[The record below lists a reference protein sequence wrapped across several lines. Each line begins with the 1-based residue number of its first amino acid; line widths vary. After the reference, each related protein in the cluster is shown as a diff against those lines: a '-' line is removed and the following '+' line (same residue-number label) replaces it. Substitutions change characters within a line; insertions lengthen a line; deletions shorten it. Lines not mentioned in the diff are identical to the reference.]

1 MINKHVFYVLM
12 ISFITICRRLFLLL
26 VILMCAGYA
35 KATHIY
41 GADFYYTYVSGNTYT
56 VTLVVYGDCSGS
68 AFNSLSSSTPTVELY
83 NGTSFVSSQNLI
95 IQAPTAGIEVTPV
108 CSAQLSNTNC
118 VSTTGTI
125 PGVKKFTYSR
135 NFTLTGTST
144 NWRFV
149 FTGAMGTTSAGRSTT
164 ITNISSGTGGGSIM
178 GLEATLNNT
187 GGSNSS
193 PIYTSIPTPFFCINV
208 PANNNPGAVD
218 ANGDVLAYNLVP
230 GITGTSGTVTYLTGY
245 SATAPLAVSTGSF
258 SFSSTTGQLG
268 FTPNLVQRSL
278 VVFRVDEYRGSTL
291 VGTSMREMTF
301 VVLNNC
307 NNNAPSG
314 NISNNSGGTIS
325 GAGKVITV
333 CKSAGNIT
341 FNINPTDVEGDGIT
355 MTASGIPAGA
365 VFNIT
370 NNGSTSP
377 TGSFGWNLAS
387 ATPGTYNFFIN
398 YKDDGCPL
406 SSTQTTAYTITILPD
421 PALAFSLIAP
431 ATCSKKARFNM
442 TPSVNPSPWTITISQ
457 GTTTIHTFTGVTGTQ
472 LDSLDPGT
480 YTIRVA
486 NANTCFKDTTITL
499 SPPPIITPS
508 VTMVKPTCFGGSNGS
523 ITVNASGGVSPF
535 TYAIGSGTY
544 SSTNTFTGLS
554 AGTYTLH
561 IKDSYDCIKDTTV
574 QLQNP
579 PDITLS
585 IVSTKPKCNFY
596 SSGLITV
603 NASNGLP
610 TYQYALGTGTYS
622 TTNTFSGLFSGT
634 YIIHVKDANNCTK
647 DSTFLLND
655 SISIHGS
662 ATVTNVL
669 CYGDTTGAIT
679 LTGNSGASPYVYR
692 MGSGAFGTS
701 GTFTPLPAGTHNFRI
716 KDVDSCYLD
725 TAITI
730 TQPNRITSVSSIVNV
745 TCFGLSNGAVTI
757 TASGGVSPYEY
768 AIGSGTFS
776 TVNTFSGLAAG
787 NYTLRIKDANSCLKD
802 TIITITQ
809 PAVLAISSIQIT
821 EPVCNG
827 DINGFITI
835 TGTGGTTPYTYA
847 INTSAY
853 VGSNTFSGLARGTYT
868 LHLKDANN
876 CQVDSVVTMN
886 EPTRI
891 IPTLQVKQSTCSPL
905 NDGRVIVTATG
916 GVPNY
921 VYAVG
926 AGLFSSSN
934 TFTPLAAGTYTF
946 RIRDTRLCVKDTTI
960 NIIDST
966 VVNANYTINNVKC
979 FGESSGS
986 ISVTTTSGKSPFTYA
1001 INTNPYGTSSIFNNL
1016 VVGSYAI
1023 SVKDDLGCKK
1033 DTTLPVTEPTSLQ
1046 VFISSIT
1053 SPRCHG
1059 FSNGGISIFGIG
1071 GTFPYTYAVDAG
1083 AYTSNGNITGLK
1095 AGTYT
1100 FHVKD
1105 ANNCIKDTVI
1115 TITQPDKIIF
1125 QSITINNVLCNGD
1138 STGSVILSGAG
1149 GIAPLLYA
1157 ADNYPYD
1164 TIKVKTRLNASYHI
1178 VRLKD
1183 ANNCYLDSV
1192 INVTEP
1198 PKLILGI
1205 TSITPPTCEGYPDG
1219 AVILNANGGVTPY
1232 LFTTNTG
1239 AQSTTG
1245 NMNNLKAGNYTFTV
1259 KDANNCTVDTN
1270 VLLNGYPAINIDTL
1284 DIFKVTCNG
1293 LSDGKILMKVS
1304 GGIPPLMYQLENRT
1318 PVTVSAFYDLIAA
1331 SYKIR
1336 IIDDKN
1342 CFKDTTVKVEQ
1353 PDKLVTKL
1361 TVMPNDCEGYDND
1374 GLVKADVT
1382 GGTKPYNYLW
1392 SMANAGNKPELAGI
1406 ANGPY
1411 KVRVVDSNSC
1421 ADSASA
1427 VVAYDNC
1434 CKVFIPD
1441 AFTPNGD
1448 GRNDKAKILFKGD
1461 FTLEKFTI
1469 FNRFGQKVFETNM
1482 LNEGWDGKFNGQM
1495 QDLGTFNYYIKGICG
1510 NGGTKEVEFK
1520 GNVTLI
1526 K

>member
-1 MINKHVFYVLM
+1 MTSILSK
-12 ISFITICRRLFLLL
+12 CRNLLL
-26 VILMCAGYA
+26 LLLALVFSISA

-68 AFNSLSSSTPTVELY
+68 AFSSLSSSTPTVQLY
-83 NGTSFVSSQNLI
+83 NGTSLISTQNLI
-95 IQAPTAGIEVTPV
+95 LQAPTAGVEVTPV

-118 VSTTGTI
+118 VSSTGTI
-125 PGVKKFTYSR
+125 PGVKKFVYQR
-135 NFTLTGTST
+135 DFTVSGTS
-144 NWRFV
+144 NAWKFV
-149 FTGAMGTTSAGRSTT
+149 FTGAMGTTSAGRSTS
-164 ITNISSGTGGGSIM
+164 ITNISGTGGGSIM
-178 GLEATLNNT
+178 GLEATLDNT
-187 GGSNSS
+187 LGTNSS
-193 PIYTSIPTPFFCINV
+193 PIYTTIPTPFFCINV

-218 ANGDVLAYNLVP
+218 ANGDLLSYNLVP
-230 GITGTSGTVTYLTGY
+230 GITGTSGTVTYITGY
-245 SATAPLAVSTGSF
+245 TATAPLAVSTGSF
-258 SFSSTTGQLG
+258 SFSSTTGQLS

-307 NNNAPSG
+307 NNNPPTG
-314 NISNNSGGTIS
+314 NISNNSAGTIT
-325 GAGKVITV
+325 GAGKIITV
-333 CKSAGNIT
+333 CKSAGNIA
-341 FNINPTDVEGDGIT
+341 FNINPTDAEGDGIT
-355 MTASGIPAGA
+355 MTASGVPSGA
-365 VFNIT
+365 VFNVT

-377 TGSFGWNLAS
+377 TGSFAWNLSA
-387 ATPGTYNFFIN
+387 ATPGTYNMFIN

-406 SSTQTTAYTITILPD
+406 SSTQTIAYTIIVLPD
-421 PALAFSLIAP
+421 PGVSFSLISA
-431 ATCSKKARFNM
+431 ATCSKKARFNV
-442 TPSVNPSPWTITISQ
+442 TPSGTPSPWTITIRQ

-480 YTIRVA
+480 YTIRVT
-486 NANTCFKDTTITL
+486 NSNNCFKDTTITL
-499 SPPPIITPS
+499 NPPPVIYPI
-508 VTMVKPTCFGGSNGS
+508 VNMVKPTCYGGNNGS
-523 ITVNASGGVSPF
+523 ITLNASGGVSPF
-535 TYAIGSGTY
+535 TYALGTGTY
-544 SSTNTFTGLS
+544 SSTNVFTDLS
-554 AGTYTLH
+554 AGSYTLH
-561 IKDSYDCIKDTTV
+561 VKDAYDCIKDTTV
-574 QLQNP
+574 QLLDPAQ
-579 PDITLS
+579 ITLS
-585 IVSTKPKCNFY
+585 IVPSKPKCNFY
-596 SSGLITV
+596 SSGAITV
-603 NASNGLP
+603 TAANGTP
-610 TYQYALGTGTYS
+610 AYQYALGSGS
-622 TTNTFSGLFSGT
+622 FSSTNTFSGLFSGT
-634 YIIHVKDANNCTK
+634 YVIHVKDANNCTK
-647 DSTFLLND
+647 DSTYQLID
-655 SISIHGS
+655 SISIHAT

-679 LTGNSGASPYVYR
+679 LVGNSGTSPYVYR
-692 MGSGAFGTS
+692 IGAAGVFGTS
-701 GTFTPLPAGTHNFRI
+701 GTFSPLPAGTHNFRI

-730 TQPNRITSVSSIVNV
+730 TQPNRITSTSSIANV

-757 TASGGVSPYEY
+757 TATGGVSPYEY
-768 AIGSGTFS
+768 AIGSGSFS
-776 TVNTFSGLAAG
+776 STNTFSGLAAG
-787 NYTLRIKDANSCLKD
+787 SYTLRIKDFNGCLKD
-802 TIITITQ
+802 TTITVTQ
-809 PAVLAISSIQIT
+809 PAVLAYSNIQIT

-827 DINGFITI
+827 DVNGFITI
-835 TGTGGTTPYTYA
+835 TGTGGTTAYTYA

-853 VGSNTFSGLARGTYT
+853 VSSPTFSGLAAGTYT

-876 CQVDSVVTMN
+876 CQVDSVVTMGQ
-886 EPTRI
+886 PTKI
-891 IPTLQVKQSTCSPL
+891 IPTLQVKQSTCFPL

-916 GVPNY
+916 GVPGY
-921 VYAVG
+921 LYAVG
-926 AGLFSSSN
+926 AGTFTSSN
-934 TFTPLAAGTYTF
+934 TFSPLAAGTYTF
-946 RIRDTRLCVKDTTI
+946 RIRDTRLCIKDTTI
-960 NIIDST
+960 TIIDST
-966 VVNANYTINNVKC
+966 VVNANYVINNVKC
-979 FGESSGS
+979 FGDSTGV
-986 ISVTTTSGKSPFTYA
+986 ITVNTTSGKSPFTYA
-1001 INTNPYGTSSIFNNL
+1001 INTNPYGASPTFNKL
-1016 VVGSYAI
+1016 PFGSYAI
-1023 SVKDDLGCKK
+1023 SIKDNLGCKK
-1033 DTTLPVTEPTSLQ
+1033 DTTLPVTEPTVLQ
-1046 VFISSIT
+1046 VFVSSVT
-1053 SPRCHG
+1053 SPRCYG
-1059 FSNGGISIFGIG
+1059 FNNGGVSLFAFG
-1071 GTFPYTYAVDAG
+1071 GTTPYSYAVDAG
-1083 AYTSNGNITGLK
+1083 AYGASGNFTTLK

-1100 FHVKD
+1100 FHIKD
-1105 ANNCIKDTVI
+1105 ANGCNKDTTI
-1115 TITQPDKIIF
+1115 TITQPDRIAF
-1125 QSITINNVLCNGD
+1125 QNVVINDVLCHRD
-1138 STGSVILSGAG
+1138 TTGSAVLTGIG
-1149 GIAPLLYA
+1149 GVPPLLYA
-1157 ADNYPYD
+1157 SDNSPYD
-1164 TIKVKTRLNASYHI
+1164 TNPIETGFNAGYHI
-1178 VRLKD
+1178 VRIKD
-1183 ANNCYLDSV
+1183 ANNCYLDST
-1192 INVTEP
+1192 ITIKEP
-1198 PKLILGI
+1198 PKLLLNV

-1219 AVILNANGGVTPY
+1219 SITMTATGGVTPY
-1232 LFTTNTG
+1232 KFSASNGSQSNTG
-1239 AQSTTG
+1239 TISG
-1245 NMNNLKAGNYTFTV
+1245 LKAGSYTFTV
-1259 KDANNCTVDTN
+1259 TDGNNCIADTN
-1270 VLLNGYPAINIDTL
+1270 IVMTGYPAINIDTL

-1448 GRNDKAKILFKGD
+1448 GMNDKAKILFKGD

-1520 GNVTLI
+1520 GNITLI

>member
-1 MINKHVFYVLM
+1 MTSILSK
-12 ISFITICRRLFLLL
+12 CRNLLL
-26 VILMCAGYA
+26 LLLALVFSISA

-68 AFNSLSSSTPTVELY
+68 AFSSLSSSTPTVQLY
-83 NGTSFVSSQNLI
+83 NGTSLISTQNLI
-95 IQAPTAGIEVTPV
+95 LQAPTAGVEVTPV

-118 VSTTGTI
+118 VSSTGTI
-125 PGVKKFTYSR
+125 PGVKKFVYQR
-135 NFTLTGTST
+135 DFTVSGTS
-144 NWRFV
+144 NAWKFV
-149 FTGAMGTTSAGRSTT
+149 FTGAMGTTSAGRSTS
-164 ITNISSGTGGGSIM
+164 ITNISGTGGGSIM
-178 GLEATLNNT
+178 GLEATLDNT
-187 GGSNSS
+187 LGTNSS
-193 PIYTSIPTPFFCINV
+193 PIYTTIPTPFFCINV

-218 ANGDVLAYNLVP
+218 ANGDLLSYNLVP
-230 GITGTSGTVTYLTGY
+230 GITGTSGTVTYITGY
-245 SATAPLAVSTGSF
+245 TATAPLAVSTGSF
-258 SFSSTTGQLG
+258 SFSSTTGQLS

-307 NNNAPSG
+307 NNNPPTG
-314 NISNNSGGTIS
+314 NISNNSAGTIT
-325 GAGKVITV
+325 GAGKIITV
-333 CKSAGNIT
+333 CKSAGNIA
-341 FNINPTDVEGDGIT
+341 FNINPTDAEGDGIT
-355 MTASGIPAGA
+355 MTASGVPSGA

-377 TGSFGWNLAS
+377 TGSFAWNLSA
-387 ATPGTYNFFIN
+387 ATPGTYNMFIN

-406 SSTQTTAYTITILPD
+406 SSTQTIAYTIIVLPD
-421 PALAFSLIAP
+421 PGVSFSLISA
-431 ATCSKKARFNM
+431 ATCSKKARFNV
-442 TPSVNPSPWTITISQ
+442 TPSGTPSPWTITIRQ
-457 GTTTIHTFTGVTGTQ
+457 GTTTVHTFTGVTGTQ

-480 YTIRVA
+480 YIIRVT
-486 NANTCFKDTTITL
+486 NSNNCFKDTTITL
-499 SPPPIITPS
+499 NPPPVIYPI
-508 VTMVKPTCFGGSNGS
+508 VNMVKPTCYGGNNGS
-523 ITVNASGGVSPF
+523 ITLNASGGVSPF
-535 TYAIGSGTY
+535 TYALGTGTY
-544 SSTNTFTGLS
+544 SSTNVFTGLS
-554 AGTYTLH
+554 AGSYTLH
-561 IKDSYDCIKDTTV
+561 VKDAYDCIKDTTV
-574 QLQNP
+574 QLLDPAQ
-579 PDITLS
+579 ITLS
-585 IVSTKPKCNFY
+585 IVPSKPKCNFY
-596 SSGLITV
+596 SSGAITV
-603 NASNGLP
+603 TAANGTP
-610 TYQYALGTGTYS
+610 AYQYALGSGS
-622 TTNTFSGLFSGT
+622 FSSTNTFSGLFSGT
-634 YIIHVKDANNCTK
+634 YVIHVKDANNCTK
-647 DSTFLLND
+647 DSTYQLID
-655 SISIHGS
+655 SISIHAT

-679 LTGNSGASPYVYR
+679 LAGNSGTSPYVYR
-692 MGSGAFGTS
+692 IGAAGVFGTS
-701 GTFTPLPAGTHNFRI
+701 GTFSPLPAGTHNFRI

-730 TQPNRITSVSSIVNV
+730 TQPNRITSTSSIANV

-757 TASGGVSPYEY
+757 TATGGVSPYEY
-768 AIGSGTFS
+768 AIGSGSFS
-776 TVNTFSGLAAG
+776 STNTFSGLAAG
-787 NYTLRIKDANSCLKD
+787 SYTLRIKDFNGCLKD
-802 TIITITQ
+802 TTITVTQ
-809 PAVLAISSIQIT
+809 PAVLAYNNIQIT

-827 DINGFITI
+827 DVNGFITI
-835 TGTGGTTPYTYA
+835 TGTGGTTAYTYA

-853 VGSNTFSGLARGTYT
+853 VSSPTFSGLAAGTYT

-876 CQVDSVVTMN
+876 CQVDSVVTMGQ
-886 EPTRI
+886 PTKI
-891 IPTLQVKQSTCSPL
+891 IPTLQVKQSTCFPL

-916 GVPNY
+916 GVPGY
-921 VYAVG
+921 LYAVG
-926 AGLFSSSN
+926 TGTFTSSN
-934 TFTPLAAGTYTF
+934 TFSPLAAGTYTF
-946 RIRDTRLCVKDTTI
+946 RIRDTRLCIKDTTI
-960 NIIDST
+960 TIIDST
-966 VVNANYTINNVKC
+966 VVNANYVINNVKC
-979 FGESSGS
+979 FGDSTGV
-986 ISVTTTSGKSPFTYA
+986 ITVNTTSGKSPFTYA
-1001 INTNPYGTSSIFNNL
+1001 INTNPYGASPTFNKL
-1016 VVGSYAI
+1016 PVGSYAI
-1023 SVKDDLGCKK
+1023 SIKDNLGCKK
-1033 DTTLPVTEPTSLQ
+1033 DTTLPVTEPTVLQ
-1046 VFISSIT
+1046 VFVSSVT
-1053 SPRCHG
+1053 SPRCYG
-1059 FSNGGISIFGIG
+1059 FNNGGVSLFAFG
-1071 GTFPYTYAVDAG
+1071 GTTPYSYAVDAG
-1083 AYTSNGNITGLK
+1083 AYGASGNFTTLK

-1100 FHVKD
+1100 FHIKD
-1105 ANNCIKDTVI
+1105 ANGCIKDTTI
-1115 TITQPDKIIF
+1115 TITQPDRIAF
-1125 QSITINNVLCNGD
+1125 QNVVINDVLCHGD
-1138 STGSVILSGAG
+1138 TTGSAVLTGIG
-1149 GIAPLLYA
+1149 GVPPLLYA
-1157 ADNYPYD
+1157 SDNSPYD
-1164 TIKVKTRLNASYHI
+1164 TNPIETGFNAGYHI
-1178 VRLKD
+1178 IRIKD
-1183 ANNCYLDSV
+1183 ANNCYLDST
-1192 INVTEP
+1192 ITIKEP
-1198 PKLILGI
+1198 PKLLLNVS
-1205 TSITPPTCEGYPDG
+1205 SITPPTCEGYPDG
-1219 AVILNANGGVTPY
+1219 SITMTAAGGVTPY
-1232 LFTTNTG
+1232 KFSASNGSQSNTG
-1239 AQSTTG
+1239 TISG
-1245 NMNNLKAGNYTFTV
+1245 LKAGSYTFTV
-1259 KDANNCTVDTN
+1259 TDGNNCVADTN
-1270 VLLNGYPAINIDTL
+1270 IVMTGYPAINIDTL

-1520 GNVTLI
+1520 GNITLI